1 MMAFLLQD
9 PNVRRRAL
17 ALILALAGALAAGCG
32 GGDPAEDSR
41 ASAWGDPAMASQAP
55 PPALADRLRQAQ
67 GVAVGPGD
75 AGTTLTNADLLFA
88 HAERVLPEYF
98 PGPSTTLKEG
108 AWLYRSYFTTGV
120 MLGVNANV
128 VYVLGG
134 PFGTTPARVG
144 LVSDFVTT
152 NAAPV
157 ARAGSAQ
164 SVTVGSTV
172 TLDGSAS
179 SDANND
185 PLTYSWTLSSRPIG
199 STASLR
205 NPTTARPTFVPD
217 VAGSYVAQLTVR
229 DGKVNS
235 TPASV
240 TITATAPTGIAALYG
255 RLTFSFSFTGGTG
268 TIYTETASFSQANL
282 EDDGSLVSFLGDG
295 RLIICSTMP
304 SGSYRFFCVSSFSNG
319 DSDNFLFNVTNGSVS
334 GLYEYCLATQTAS
347 QCANDLLSTHDGPLG
362 GTLTKLSGSL
372 PAATDRQ
379 PGPEET
385 QAGRLT
391 EKARLAPPP
400 SLTPGEAALA
410 LAAQRDRLGL
420 VAARVAADPLRQRP

>member
-1 MMAFLLQD
+1 MMAFLLQAST
-9 PNVRRRAL
+9 VRRRAL
-17 ALILALAGALAAGCG
+17 ALILALAGALAGCG
-32 GGDPAEDSR
+32 GGDPAEDPH
-41 ASAWGDPAMASQAP
+41 ASAWGDPAMAIQAP

-75 AGTTLTNADLLFA
+75 AGTALTNADLLFA

-108 AWLYRSYFTTGV
+108 AWLYRSYFATGV

-164 SVTVGSTV
+164 NVTVGSTV

-185 PLTYSWTLSSRPIG
+185 PLTYSWTLSSRPSG

-205 NPTTARPTFVPD
+205 NPTTAKPTFVPD
-217 VAGSYVAQLTVR
+217 VAGSYVVQLTVR

-255 RLTFSFSFTGGTG
+255 RLTFSFFFTGGSG
-268 TIYTETASFSQANL
+268 TIYTETANFSQVNL
-282 EDDGSLVSFLGDG
+282 EDDGSLISFLADG
-295 RLIICSTMP
+295 RPIICSTMP
-304 SGSYRFFCVSSFSNG
+304 SGTYRFFCVSSFPNG

-334 GLYEYCLATQTAS
+334 GLYEFCTATQSAS
-347 QCANDLLSTHDGPLG
+347 QCANDLLSTHDGPLS
-362 GTLTKLSGSL
+362 GTLTKLSSSL
-372 PAATDRQ
+372 AAATDRQ
-379 PGPEET
+379 PGVLET
-385 QAGRLT
+385 LAGRLI

-410 LAAQRDRLGL
+410 LAAQRERLGL
-420 VAARVAADPLRQRP
+420 IAARVAADPLRQRP